1 MEERVQ
7 AADVKTVNYELSFF
21 LSFIYLYS
29 TFIHNLELT
38 KVLYK
43 AK

>member
-7 AADVKTVNYELSFF
+7 AAGVKTVNYELSFF